1 MTNSC
6 KGILA
11 NYEVLEVLKQNV
23 LKDINLI
30 KLNTDIAYLDLLKYA
45 TTIGDCLGGTI

>member
-30 KLNTDIAYLDLLKYA
+30 KLNIGIAYLDLLNYA
-45 TTIGDCLGGTI
+45 TMIGNRLRAF